1 MLEIVKNG
9 KNRKNGK
16 ICHFG
21 LNKISKNV
29 QNGAFFVKMDK
40 NRPKPEKWTKI
51 TPKNI
56 EFITS

>member
-1 MLEIVKNG
+1 MKNG

-21 LNKISKNV
+21 LNEILKNV

-40 NRPKPEKWTKI
+40 NHSKPEKWTKI
-51 TPKNI
+51 THKNM
-56 EFITS
+56 EFFTS